1 MQPCKTGDQL
11 YSDASPYSKCSLPNV
26 SIRPFHV
33 GVDRPDKA
41 LAPNPKN
48 KARVRNLKIIS
59 QLVIKMNKGL
69 SRTRLDQR

>member
-1 MQPCKTGDQL
+1 M
-11 YSDASPYSKCSLPNV
+11 PNV

-33 GVDRPDKA
+33 GVDRPYKA
-41 LAPNPKN
+41 LALNPKN
-48 KARVRNLKIIS
+48 KARVRNLKYIS